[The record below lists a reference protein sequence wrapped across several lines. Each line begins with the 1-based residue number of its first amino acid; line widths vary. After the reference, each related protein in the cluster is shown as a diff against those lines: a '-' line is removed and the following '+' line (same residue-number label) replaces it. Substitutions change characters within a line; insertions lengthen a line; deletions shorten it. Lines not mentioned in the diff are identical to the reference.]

1 MYKWGWVA
9 CLLIVFIICSSGCTF
24 PGGGK
29 GNASTS
35 TRTIPATFDTP
46 ALPDQYVAPP
56 VSTTRPGTVTS
67 TPTVGVLPLI
77 DAAART
83 TINGTGLAGNSSD
96 SMSTNSTV
104 VIPTAQFS
112 STVALGLAPLTVQFT
127 DTSLNLPTSWS
138 WDFGDNNF
146 SSLQN
151 PSHTY
156 YSGGQYSI
164 GFTAANDA
172 GSNTLNAT
180 NYVSVYQQGFSAY
193 PLSISPL
200 SSVTFTDT
208 GTGYPLP
215 SAWYWDFGDGITSTQ
230 RNTTHQYVTAGTYDV
245 HYRIS
250 GSAGIAWINQSALIT
265 VV

>member
-1 MYKWGWVA
+1 MYKWGWAA
-9 CLLIVFIICSSGCTF
+9 CLLIVLIICSSGCMLT
-24 PGGGK
+24 GGGK
-29 GNASTS
+29 SNAS
-35 TRTIPATFDTP
+35 TRTIPATIDTP
-46 ALPDQYVAPP
+46 ALPDQYVAQT
-56 VSTTRPGTVTS
+56 VGTTRPGTM
-67 TPTVGVLPLI
+67 TPTPTMGELPLI

-83 TINGTGLAGNSSD
+83 TINGTGLAGDSSNSTSSNSS
-96 SMSTNSTV
+96 V
-104 VIPTAQFS
+104 VIPVAQFRS
-112 STVALGLAPLTVQFT
+112 NIALGLAPLAVQFT
-127 DTSLNLPTSWS
+127 DTSQNLPTSWS
-138 WDFGDNNF
+138 WDFGDNTS

-164 GFTAANDA
+164 RFTAANTA

-193 PLSISPL
+193 PLTISPL
-200 SSVTFTDT
+200 STVTFTDT

-230 RNTTHQYVTAGTYDV
+230 RNTTHQYVAAGTYDV

-250 GSAGIAWINQSALIT
+250 GSAGTAWINQSALIT